1 MHTLI
6 AANWKMHMTRSQA
19 SSTVQE
25 LLQKLEGSIP
35 PNREILILPSF
46 TSLETVSG
54 AISEKNGF
62 SLGAQDFYPAEE
74 GAYTGEVSP
83 EMLLD
88 LGCAYALA
96 GHSER
101 RHFFGE
107 SDTLVGEKL
116 AYGLEKGLHMILCI
130 GETLTERNSGRVREV
145 LTRQLHSAL
154 DSERVRSALR
164 SGLSLAYEPVWAIG
178 TGEVARP
185 EDIEEAHA
193 LVREE
198 LRNLLPESAA
208 RTTILYGGS
217 VKPDNISQIL
227 GIDNV
232 NGVLVG
238 GASLKADN
246 FSAIALG

>member
-1 MHTLI
+1 MRTLI

-19 SSTVQE
+19 QSTARQLTE
-25 LLQKLEGSIP
+25 QLEGKLP
-35 PNREILILPSF
+35 ENREVLILPPF
-46 TSLETVSG
+46 TSLETVAG
-54 AISEKNGF
+54 AISGKDGF

-83 EMLLD
+83 NMLLD
-88 LGCAYALA
+88 LGCGYALA

-101 RHFFGE
+101 RHVLGE
-107 SDTLVGEKL
+107 SDGLVGEKL

-130 GETLTERNSGRVREV
+130 GETLSERNNKAVREV
-145 LTRQLHSAL
+145 LSRQLRTAL
-154 DSERVRSALR
+154 DSERVRKSMG
-164 SGLSLAYEPVWAIG
+164 SGLSVAYEPVWAIG
-178 TGEVARP
+178 TGEVAQP
-185 EDIEEAHA
+185 EDIREAHA
-193 LVREE
+193 MVRED
-198 LRNLLPESAA
+198 LKALLPESGEV
-208 RTTILYGGS
+208 TGILYGGS

-238 GASLKADN
+238 GASLKPDS